1 METGAGGEPS
11 PLIKYVLKK
20 QAPPLPVCTR
30 CCLPAFL
37 AGPGLQTLFF
47 QMPMGE
53 RPAPRAEANRQA
65 QHRLIG
71 HHITNDTHR
80 GMLISVSRPSSAARS
95 SLLSSGVS
103 ARPEVQKLVYQM
115 PMFTE
120 IPGDRGPREQTQHR
134 SIIRGYINAQTEV
147 LKSSLMERASS
158 YPFHYY
164 YMH

>member
-1 METGAGGEPS
+1 M
-11 PLIKYVLKK
+11 IKYVLKK

-134 SIIRGYINAQTEV
+134 SLTLPMPKGRGFWVHRGQPWHPTDIYEI
-147 LKSSLMERASS
+147 SGS
-158 YPFHYY
+158 YTLSPSV
-164 YMH
+164 

>member
-1 METGAGGEPS
+1 MPVNTSDFFNICVVNPLFQVLLILFRVFNKLPS
-11 PLIKYVLKK
+11 F
-20 QAPPLPVCTR
+20 R
-30 CCLPAFL
+30 
-37 AGPGLQTLFF
+37 PGLHSIRDRD
-47 QMPMGE
+47 MVSP
-53 RPAPRAEANRQA
+53 
-65 QHRLIG
+65 RLIG

>member
-1 METGAGGEPS
+1 M
-11 PLIKYVLKK
+11 IKYVLKK

-71 HHITNDTHR
+71 HHIPNDTHR